1 MSRFGKGALLMILS
15 ALGFSAMQI
24 AIAKTAQGIPL
35 FEQLFFRNLFACIAA
50 FVSLRR
56 KNLAAFGKRENRGL
70 LVFRSAAGYAGMI
83 ALFYASGHAAQGDVA
98 IINKMSPFVVTVLAC
113 LFLKEKFTAYQGVAL
128 GLAFGGALLVSNP
141 TFQSHWFPVAVAFL
155 SAVFSGVAY
164 TAIGALK
171 NREPPEVIVFFFSLF
186 SPLRRGSPCFPSSK
200 FPMPGSWHG

>member
-128 GLAFGGALLVSNP
+128 GLAFGGALRDAFRICRPKRMPCRRQALNKISG
-141 TFQSHWFPVAVAFL
+141 FPFL
-155 SAVFSGVAY
+155 
-164 TAIGALK
+164 
-171 NREPPEVIVFFFSLF
+171 
-186 SPLRRGSPCFPSSK
+186 PSSGMK
-200 FPMPGSWHG
+200 KSCPVRCCWRWWRKSM

>member
-1 MSRFGKGALLMILS
+1 MRHEPVWQGRAAHDPVRAGL
-15 ALGFSAMQI
+15 SAMQI

-155 SAVFSGVAY
+155 SAVFSG
-164 TAIGALK
+164 L
-171 NREPPEVIVFFFSLF
+171 RSLSFS
-186 SPLRRGSPCFPSSK
+186 SRCSPPLRRGSPCFPSSK